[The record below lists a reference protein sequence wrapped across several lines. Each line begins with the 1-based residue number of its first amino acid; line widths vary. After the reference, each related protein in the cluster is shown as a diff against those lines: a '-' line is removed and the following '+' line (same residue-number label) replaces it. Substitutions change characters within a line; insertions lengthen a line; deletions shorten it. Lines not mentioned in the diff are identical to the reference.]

1 VKKGQIAHIDGDR
14 NNNAAKNL
22 AFLCFDHHDEFDSR
36 TSQSKGLQRAEI
48 ETYREELYYTFGSWS
63 GQLHRDELLNF
74 LAFYSADLDAMV
86 GAAVKAGKSVVF
98 FGEEFAFDVL
108 VTDAVDYCDGDLYMP
123 HISVLELFA
132 SWGWLTFS
140 YEERDIQG
148 DMPRVFITVQR
159 KPICDEIANRLL
171 SKLKGDREVHERL
184 VQVAELRGW
193 KGLDER
199 A

>member
-1 VKKGQIAHIDGDR
+1 VKKGQIAHLDHDR
-14 NNNAAKNL
+14 NNNAASNL

-48 ETYREELYYTFGSWS
+48 ETHREELYYTFGTWS
-63 GQLHRDELLNF
+63 AQLYRDQLLNF
-74 LAFYSADLDAMV
+74 LAFYAADLDAMV
-86 GAAVKAGKSVVF
+86 GAAVKAGKSVVC
-98 FGEEFAFDVL
+98 FGEELAFDVL
-108 VTDAVDYCDGDLYMP
+108 VTDAVDYCDGELYMP

-140 YEERDIQG
+140 YEERDIED

-171 SKLKGDREVHERL
+171 GKLKDNREMNERL
-184 VQVAELRGW
+184 VRPAEFRGW
-193 KGLDER
+193 KSTYDR